1 MCFGLRFVQ
10 HSGDGGLL
18 RTVALIALWGEWVSL
33 SSWALEEPFLSLLW
47 PSGHTLHWLP
57 KARGLVCSF
66 LRWSLKAGVLP
77 WGFNLVCSSGEAL
90 SFEFPSDGEL
100 TVLGLDL
107 CRECVF
113 FYLLW
118 CRPSFIG
125 PMDRSH
131 SDHCRSFFLEE
142 IVAYA
147 AVDLVFPWYE
157 VSWSCLHHHPEPEL
171 TILLFKSLDAAGLL
185 FLDLYLLFLI
195 IIGINSH
202 NHLNTMVLE
211 LEETQKLSIQ
221 SDFHSFPN
229 HSLHHFNNRKLQ
241 SAMLH

>member
-1 MCFGLRFVQ
+1 MGVQ
-10 HSGDGGLL
+10 PNLLL
-18 RTVALIALWGEWVSL
+18 RRSSEFWISFWWWVNCVGTGFVPRVCPSL
-33 SSWALEEPFLSLLW
+33 
-47 PSGHTLHWLP
+47 
-57 KARGLVCSF
+57 
-66 LRWSLKAGVLP
+66 
-77 WGFNLVCSSGEAL
+77 
-90 SFEFPSDGEL
+90 
-100 TVLGLDL
+100 
-107 CRECVF
+107 

-118 CRPSFIG
+118 CWRSLIG
-125 PMDRSH
+125 PMDRSL
-131 SDHCRSFFLEE
+131 FLEE

-147 AVDLVFPWYE
+147 AVDLVFPRYE
-157 VSWSCLHHHPEPEL
+157 ASWSCLHHHPEPEL

-221 SDFHSFPN
+221 SNFHSFLN
-229 HSLHHFNNRKLQ
+229 HSLRHFNNRKLQ